1 MVNVEAVEQ
10 LLACSESDSSIAL
23 LHPKPLKLNL
33 SFGDVLAWKFLRNQM
48 PLIVRST
55 QAPPPQLKIL
65 ATPMSGIRYGRGANR
80 YPCKF

>member
-1 MVNVEAVEQ
+1 MVNVEAEEQ
-10 LLACSESDSSIAL
+10 LLACSESESSIVL

-33 SFGDVLAWKFLRNQM
+33 SFGEVLAWKFLRNQM

-55 QAPPPQLKIL
+55 QAPPPLKIL
-65 ATPMSGIRYGRGANR
+65 ATSMSGIRNGRGANR